1 MLPGYYEAGSAF
13 TSTRRQCL
21 CSGYFWFICVQ
32 WEEVTM
38 SQPSLLAPPNP
49 CVKADVLAGGAFLS
63 SDLGSI
69 VSLSYSQIDHIWQ
82 KLERSANSMFQNEKE
97 RDLTYKH
104 PFIFMRFRGN
114 FPAAICQH
122 DNTPHR
128 IHSLTVIV
136 IIKSV
141 KLRRTWL
148 TLSTD

>member
-13 TSTRRQCL
+13 TSTRWQCL
-21 CSGYFWFICVQ
+21 CSGYFCFISVQ
-32 WEEVTM
+32 WEEVTTCQ
-38 SQPSLLAPPNP
+38 SSLLAPPNP
-49 CVKADVLAGGAFLS
+49 CVKADVLADGAFL
-63 SDLGSI
+63 GSV
-69 VSLSYSQIDHIWQ
+69 VSLSWSYSQIDHIWQ
-82 KLERSANSMFQNEKE
+82 KLDKSANTMFQNEKE

-104 PFIFMRFRGN
+104 PSIFMRFRGN
-114 FPAAICQH
+114 FPAAICQY

-141 KLRRTWL
+141 KMRRTWL